1 MNSGSVLQLS
11 RTYHSAKED
20 IMTRLIGKRV
30 TITNPESIY
39 YGEWGTILDFDGEY
53 HYIAIADGDGSVP
66 IFTRD
71 EFRVPRR

>member
-11 RTYHSAKED
+11 RTYHSVKED
-20 IMTRLIGKRV
+20 IMTGLIGRRV
-30 TITNPESIY
+30 TITNPESTY
-39 YGEWGTILDFDGEY
+39 HGEWGTILDFDGEY
-53 HYIAIADGDGSVP
+53 YYIAIADGDGSVP

>member
-1 MNSGSVLQLS
+1 
-11 RTYHSAKED
+11 
-20 IMTRLIGKRV
+20 MTRLIGKRV
-30 TITNPESIY
+30 TITNPESMY